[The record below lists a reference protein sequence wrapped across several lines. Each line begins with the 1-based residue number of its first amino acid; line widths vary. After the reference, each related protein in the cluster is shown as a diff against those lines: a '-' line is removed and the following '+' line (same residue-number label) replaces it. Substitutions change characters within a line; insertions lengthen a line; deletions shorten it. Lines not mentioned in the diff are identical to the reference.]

1 MRLRRFRS
9 LLASAV
15 LQEHTH
21 VADTLAEVMDL
32 EKIGPAEMDS
42 VTRLAFAQKVQLR
55 MQALDEK
62 LAAAEAAR
70 QARLARRAGGGG
82 HAGCER
88 GRDALEAMAEDGG
101 GGGDEEVVFDL
112 GEAAELAAELH
123 KLHAE
128 MEEQRDFLRRFDEV
142 EAKYAQADGP
152 QNVPIP
158 GGHVT
163 PPMFPHERENPFV
176 LDLKGSSTTPAFISA
191 SAKQAQDEREGGR
204 DREGE
209 REGGRDREGGREG
222 GRESSE
228 AVLPVVSTA
237 TPATSATPPAI
248 AAWQHKATQFSWKK

>member
-1 MRLRRFRS
+1 M
-9 LLASAV
+9 
-15 LQEHTH
+15 
-21 VADTLAEVMDL
+21 ADTLAEVMDL

-42 VTRLAFAQKVQLR
+42 VTRLAFAQKVQVR
-55 MQALDEK
+55 MQALEEK
-62 LAAAEAAR
+62 IAAAEAAR
-70 QARLARRAGGGG
+70 QARQARRAGGGG

-88 GRDALEAMAEDGG
+88 RRDALEAMAEDGG
-101 GGGDEEVVFDL
+101 GGDKEVVFDL

-142 EAKYAQADGP
+142 EAKYAQAEGP

-191 SAKQAQDEREGGR
+191 FAKQAQDEREN
-204 DREGE
+204 
-209 REGGRDREGGREG
+209 GRDREGGREG
-222 GRESSE
+222 GRDREGGRAGGKESSE

-237 TPATSATPPAI
+237 TPATSAAPAAI
-248 AAWQHKATQFSWKK
+248 AAWQHEATQFSWKK